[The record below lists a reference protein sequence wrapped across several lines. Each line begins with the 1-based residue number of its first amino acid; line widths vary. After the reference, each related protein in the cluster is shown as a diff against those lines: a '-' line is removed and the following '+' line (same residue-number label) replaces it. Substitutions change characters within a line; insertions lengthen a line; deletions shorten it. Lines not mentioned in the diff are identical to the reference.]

1 MNKGILLKACMC
13 VFFSVALPL
22 CAALP
27 TPPPGTNPNRAELL
41 RQRSCPEG
49 LYPSASL
56 CCLNCPAG
64 EHQVSP
70 CSSDRGRSVCSEC
83 PMGTFTEHSNHLRT
97 CLTCT
102 RCRPDHE
109 EVQPCSPTND
119 TVCRCKSGYFCAHDQ
134 ACEVCQRCRSC
145 NDGETRVKSCTAHS
159 NSECAK
165 TPTPGTPTEAL
176 WGILGALVIAGGAV
190 LALVWV
196 YKNRRPWLTCLPS
209 LSPGH
214 SQQDAT
220 RHGSLEI
227 AQNAHNV
234 LVEVPLLPSEEP
246 RGDGSVNEDDPGL
259 GSSSSETSL
268 TVQLPH
274 PYTSTPP
281 PPACPVAV
289 YRVRPRTP
297 SPPSVRNEDDSL
309 LVPLNGEKSLKL
321 CFEYFHVDMDSKVH
335 KRFFRSLDLSDN
347 AINDAN
353 NEDRVYELLDVWLQ
367 REGQEAKLHHLLQKL
382 RDLKQNRTADS
393 IVEKAIA
400 SGHYERGV
408 FPHPSCS
415 GKSDE

>member
-1 MNKGILLKACMC
+1 KSGCGGTPFKG
-13 VFFSVALPL
+13 
-22 CAALP
+22 
-27 TPPPGTNPNRAELL
+27 
-41 RQRSCPEG
+41 
-49 LYPSASL
+49 
-56 CCLNCPAG
+56 
-64 EHQVSP
+64 
-70 CSSDRGRSVCSEC
+70 VCSEC

-102 RCRPDHE
+102 RCRPDQE
-109 EVQPCSPTND
+109 EVQPCSPTNN

-165 TPTPGTPTEAL
+165 TSTPGTPTEGRSPDSGSAP
-176 WGILGALVIAGGAV
+176 LGVGVGVGFAFLG
-190 LALVWV
+190 VWV
-196 YKNRRPWLTCLPS
+196 YKKRRPWLTWNTSALCLSPGLPS
-209 LSPGH
+209 LSPGQ
-214 SQQDAT
+214 SQQGGT

-246 RGDGSVNEDDPGL
+246 RSNGSVNEDDPGL

-268 TVQLPH
+268 TVQLPNT
-274 PYTSTPP
+274 YTSMPP

-297 SPPSVRNEDDSL
+297 SPPSARNEDDSL

-382 RDLKQNRTADS
+382 RDLDQNRTADS

-400 SGHYERGV
+400 NGHYERG
-408 FPHPSCS
+408 
-415 GKSDE
+415 